1 MSDSYHCYEGIDNHL
16 HKGTNDERKRPDLRN
31 RDRNDGPGQR
41 RPPRRPAD
49 RTVQTRNPGA
59 VPARGLEG
67 RGRRLDQQRP
77 RRTPLRDRQPDPS
90 RRRRDR
96 PGGRGPPHAGGQRP
110 SGQRELWSSCS
121 RRLAAGFAERGP
133 GPAGDDRR
141 LRREGP
147 LRDHRIEEP
156 GTRNVLRRR
165 PQIRERQR
173 RQAEPRPQ
181 PLPRLEPDE
190 PGPRDK
196 GHGRVPRVLRLAQP
210 GEGGR
215 LDSGLPGLGRAGH
228 QREADADLEP
238 QAA

>member
-1 MSDSYHCYEGIDNHL
+1 MNANDLTFGIEIETTAPDSAVRRDHLRIGPYRRGIQVPYLPAGWTAEADGSINNGHGGHRCEIVSPILRGEEGI
-16 HKGTNDERKRPDLRN
+16 
-31 RDRNDGPGQR
+31 
-41 RPPRRPAD
+41 
-49 RTVQTRNPGA
+49 
-59 VPARGLEG
+59 
-67 RGRRLDQQRP
+67 
-77 RRTPLRDRQPDPS
+77 
-90 RRRRDR
+90 R

-110 SGQRELWSSCS
+110 SCQRELWSSCS
-121 RRLAAGFAERGP
+121 HRLEAGFAERSA

-196 GHGRVPRVLRLAQP
+196 GHGRVPGVLRLAQP

-215 LDSGLPGLGRAGH
+215 LDSGLPGLGRTGH

-238 QAA
+238 QAAERGLEEEPDPDRAKQSA